1 MNGIMVELILWSNN
15 PDLLMQEI
23 EKTIKMQAISLEVM
37 GDIKK
42 YGEKKELTRM
52 IDVSSLTYSTKYV
65 DTIDVEKAIAVML
78 EMIEPSLEVISEI
91 VKVNSLNAKFCI
103 VINSSEQPIM
113 SIPSKFIQVMSRLSA
128 SLEFD
133 MYIETN
139 KKHWFWRKKR

>member
-1 MNGIMVELILWSNN
+1 
-15 PDLLMQEI
+15 
-23 EKTIKMQAISLEVM
+23 
-37 GDIKK
+37 
-42 YGEKKELTRM
+42 M

-103 VINSSEQPIM
+103 VINSSKQPIM

-133 MYIETN
+133 IYIETN
-139 KKHWFWRKKR
+139 KKHWFWPKKR